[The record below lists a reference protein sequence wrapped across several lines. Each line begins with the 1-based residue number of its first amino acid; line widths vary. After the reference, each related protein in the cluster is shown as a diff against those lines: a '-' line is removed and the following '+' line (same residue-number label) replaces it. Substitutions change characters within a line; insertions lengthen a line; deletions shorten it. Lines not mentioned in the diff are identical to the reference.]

1 MWTGS
6 PEATASVAKIR
17 RKSCGVEPGRCPVGV
32 VRPLAVTMRWGV
44 TCGSGMTSPVVGRC
58 RRRSRDE

>member
-17 RKSCGVEPGRCPVGV
+17 RKSCGVNRAGV
-32 VRPLAVTMRWGV
+32 PSAKLRPLVTTIRSSKLNAPDGVIITFVRP
-44 TCGSGMTSPVVGRC
+44 
-58 RRRSRDE
+58 